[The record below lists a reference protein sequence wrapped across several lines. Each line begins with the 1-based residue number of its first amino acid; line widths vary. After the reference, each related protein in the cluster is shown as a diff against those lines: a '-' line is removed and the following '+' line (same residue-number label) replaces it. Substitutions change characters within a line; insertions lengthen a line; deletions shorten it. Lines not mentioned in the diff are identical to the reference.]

1 MDFLEG
7 FLLGPLWSDTEYET
21 QRHVGFHVLL
31 GAVVSGLFLWLL
43 VFPDRLKFWLDLPTA
58 MYIIFIILFL
68 LATPFVAR
76 IYYQLSLPL
85 KFVILLVEMLKFVAV
100 YIVSYKIMLPK
111 YQLDLAELPATLIE
125 EINLSISNA
134 TEFFEG
140 FGRATGMLLGII
152 GGGLMIVLRL
162 LIIIGAAIIIPI
174 LILVAVKLVQWS
186 WDYVTQRF
194 ILRETH
200 R

>member
-21 QRHVGFHVLL
+21 QRHIGFHIFL
-31 GAVVSGLFLWLL
+31 GSIISGIFLWLL
-43 VFPDRLKFWLDLPTA
+43 IFPDRLKFWLDLPTA
-58 MYIIFIILFL
+58 MYVIFIVLFL
-68 LATPFVAR
+68 LATPFAAR
-76 IYYQLSLPL
+76 VYYQLKLPL
-85 KFVILLVEMLKFVAV
+85 KLLIIAVQFFKFAAVCMVA
-100 YIVSYKIMLPK
+100 YQIMLPK
-111 YQLDLAELPATLIE
+111 YQLNLTELPQTLIE
-125 EINLSISNA
+125 EINLSISKA

-162 LIIIGAAIIIPI
+162 LVIIGVAIIIPI
-174 LILVAVKLVQWS
+174 LIIIAVKLVQWS
-186 WDYVTQRF
+186 WDYITQKY

-200 R
+200 K

>member
-21 QRHVGFHVLL
+21 QRHVGFHIFL
-31 GAVVSGLFLWLL
+31 GTIISGIFLWLL
-43 VFPDRLKFWLDLPTA
+43 IFPDKLKFWLDLPTA
-58 MYIIFIILFL
+58 MYVIFIILFL
-68 LATPFVAR
+68 LATPFAAR
-76 IYYQLSLPL
+76 IYYQLNLPL
-85 KFVILLVEMLKFVAV
+85 KLLILLVQFFKFAAV
-100 YIVSYKIMLPK
+100 YVASYQVMLPQ
-111 YQLDLAELPATLIE
+111 YTLDLTDLPQTLIE
-125 EINLSISNA
+125 DINLSISNA

-162 LIIIGAAIIIPI
+162 LIIIGVAIIVPI
-174 LILVAVKLVQWS
+174 LILIAVKLVQWS
-186 WDYVTQRF
+186 WDYVTQRY

-200 R
+200 K